1 MQKSKQEHG
10 LSCLPFN
17 KWRKINQL
25 NPQVLRAD
33 RTYSILE
40 QRTFKFIP
48 RIRTVWSKTSSR
60 TEQIYVFTTVEA
72 EG

>member
-25 NPQVLRAD
+25 NPLVPRAD

-40 QRTFKFIP
+40 QRIFKLSL
-48 RIRTVWSKTSSR
+48 RLRTVWSKTSPW
-60 TEQIYVFTTVEA
+60 TEQKYMVLL
-72 EG
+72 